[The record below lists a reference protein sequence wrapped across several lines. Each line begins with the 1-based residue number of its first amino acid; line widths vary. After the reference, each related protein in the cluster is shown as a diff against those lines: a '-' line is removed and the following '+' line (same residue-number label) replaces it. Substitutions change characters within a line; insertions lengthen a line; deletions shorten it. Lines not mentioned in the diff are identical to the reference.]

1 MQYKSICLLMIQE
14 RPELY
19 DQLLK
24 DRNLMPELN
33 RYAQELKDRHEFWME
48 ELSQARP
55 GSSPSQ
61 IASEAG
67 EIARKELEDSLP
79 PAYPEDEEEIFS
91 LDAAMAFIRRH
102 TPPA

>member
-14 RPELY
+14 RPAMY

-24 DRNLMPELN
+24 ARTLWPELK
-33 RYAQELKDRHEFWME
+33 RYAEELKDRHEFWME
-48 ELSQARP
+48 HLSQRWP

-79 PAYPEDEEEIFS
+79 PAYPQDEEELPS
-91 LDAAMAFIRRH
+91 LDGAMAFITRPMR
-102 TPPA
+102 PA